1 MRIMMVADVVGRP
14 GREAVR
20 QLLPLLRREHHIDFV
35 IANGENAAGGRGLS
49 LSTAAELFDAGVDV
63 ITLGN
68 HAWAQRDLVAKLDRL
83 DRVIRPLN
91 YPPGAPGRGCT
102 TVGGVTVVNLIGR
115 VFMGNYDCPFR
126 TADALL
132 SDLGGSGIIIVD
144 FHAEATAEKMALGW
158 YLAGRVSAV
167 LGTHTHVGTVD
178 TRILP
183 GGTAYVTDVGM
194 TGPWNSV
201 IGHEVKKA
209 VERFITLRPVSAEVA
224 DGPVV
229 FNSVVVEVDDRTGQ
243 AQAIWRLDRI
253 IGD

>member
-1 MRIMMVADVVGRP
+1 MRIMMVADIVGRP

-20 QLLPLLRREHHIDFV
+20 QLLPALRREYAIDLV

-49 LSTAAELFDAGVDV
+49 LPTAGELFEAGIDV

-68 HAWAQRDLVAKLDRL
+68 HAWAQRDLVAKLDQL
-83 DRVIRPLN
+83 NRVIRPLN
-91 YPPGAPGRGCT
+91 YPPGAPGRGYT
-102 TVGGVTVVNLIGR
+102 TVGPVTVVNLIGR
-115 VFMGNYDCPFR
+115 VFMGTYDCPFR
-126 TADALL
+126 AMDALL
-132 SDLGGSGIIIVD
+132 SNLPGSRIIIVD
-144 FHAEATAEKMALGW
+144 FHAEATAEKVALGW
-158 YLAGRVSAV
+158 HLAGRVSAV
-167 LGTHTHVGTVD
+167 LGTHTHVGTTD

-209 VERFITLRPVSAEVA
+209 VERFLTLRPVSVEVA

-229 FNSVVVEVDDRTGQ
+229 FNSVVVEVDDETGR

-253 IGD
+253 VGD

>member
-1 MRIMMVADVVGRP
+1 MRIMMVADIVGRP

-20 QLLPLLRREHHIDFV
+20 QLLPDLRREYAIDLV

-49 LSTAAELFDAGVDV
+49 LPTAGELFEAGIDV

-68 HAWAQRDLVAKLDRL
+68 HAWAQRDLVAKLDQL
-83 DRVIRPLN
+83 NRVIRPLN
-91 YPPGAPGRGCT
+91 YPPGAPGRGYT
-102 TVGGVTVVNLIGR
+102 TVGPVTVVNLIGR
-115 VFMGNYDCPFR
+115 VFMGTYDCPFR
-126 TADALL
+126 AMDALL
-132 SDLGGSGIIIVD
+132 SNLPGSRIIIVD
-144 FHAEATAEKMALGW
+144 FHAEATAEKVALGW
-158 YLAGRVSAV
+158 HLAGRVSAV
-167 LGTHTHVGTVD
+167 LGTHTHVGTTD

-209 VERFITLRPVSAEVA
+209 VERFLTLRPVSVEVA

-229 FNSVVVEVDDRTGQ
+229 FNSVVVEVDDETGR

-253 IGD
+253 VGD

>member
-1 MRIMMVADVVGRP
+1 MRIMMVADIVGRP

-20 QLLPLLRREHHIDFV
+20 QLLPALRREYAIDLV

-49 LSTAAELFDAGVDV
+49 LPTAGELFEAGIDV

-68 HAWAQRDLVAKLDRL
+68 HAWAQRDLVAKLDQL
-83 DRVIRPLN
+83 NRVIRPLN
-91 YPPGAPGRGCT
+91 YPPGAPGRGYT
-102 TVGGVTVVNLIGR
+102 TVGPVTVVNLIGR
-115 VFMGNYDCPFR
+115 VFMGTYDCPFR
-126 TADALL
+126 AMDALL
-132 SDLGGSGIIIVD
+132 SNLSGSRIIIVD
-144 FHAEATAEKMALGW
+144 FHAEATAEKVALGW
-158 YLAGRVSAV
+158 HLAGRVSAV
-167 LGTHTHVGTVD
+167 LGTHTHVGTTD

-209 VERFITLRPVSAEVA
+209 VERFLTLRPVSVEVA

-229 FNSVVVEVDDRTGQ
+229 FNSVVVEVDDETGR

-253 IGD
+253 VGD

>member
-1 MRIMMVADVVGRP
+1 MRIMMVADIVGRP

-20 QLLPLLRREHHIDFV
+20 RLLPALRREHGIDLV
-35 IANGENAAGGRGLS
+35 VANGENAAGGRGLS
-49 LSTAAELFDAGVDV
+49 LPTAGELFDAGVDV

-68 HAWAQRDLVAKLDRL
+68 HAWAQRDLVARLDQL

-91 YPPGAPGRGCT
+91 YPPGTPGRGYT
-102 TVGGVTVVNLIGR
+102 TVRGVAVVNLIGR
-115 VFMGNYDCPFR
+115 VFMGTYDCPFR
-126 TADALL
+126 TMDALL
-132 SDLGGSGIIIVD
+132 SELTGSRIIIVD

-201 IGHEVKKA
+201 IGHEVPKA
-209 VERFITLRPVSAEVA
+209 VERFLTLRPVSVGIA
-224 DGPVV
+224 DGPAI
-229 FNSVVVEVDDRTGQ
+229 FNSVVVEVDDRTGE

-253 IGD
+253 VGD

>member
-1 MRIMMVADVVGRP
+1 MRIMMVADIVGRP

-20 QLLPLLRREHHIDFV
+20 RLLPALRREYGIDLV
-35 IANGENAAGGRGLS
+35 VANGENAAGGRGLS
-49 LSTAAELFDAGVDV
+49 LPTAGELFGAGIDV

-68 HAWAQRDLVAKLDRL
+68 HAWAQRDLVAKLDQL

-91 YPPGAPGRGCT
+91 YPPGAPGRGYT
-102 TVGGVTVVNLIGR
+102 TVGPVTVVNLIGR
-115 VFMGNYDCPFR
+115 VFMGSYDCPFR
-126 TADALL
+126 AMDALL
-132 SDLGGSGIIIVD
+132 SNLPGSRIIIVD
-144 FHAEATAEKMALGW
+144 FHAEATAEKVALGW

-209 VERFITLRPVSAEVA
+209 VERFLTLRPVSVEVA
-224 DGPVV
+224 DGPAV
-229 FNSVVVEVDDRTGQ
+229 FNSVVVEVDDETGR

-253 IGD
+253 VGD